1 MFWHGPR
8 VKHLGNSSEAKAEM
22 KRLALLVGGLLLVM
36 LLVAAGCAH
45 KALPEEEVVSSCVSC
60 HSDKDLLKQ
69 TATPVKEETS
79 EATSGEG

>member
-1 MFWHGPR
+1 
-8 VKHLGNSSEAKAEM
+8 VEAKAEM
-22 KRLALLVGGLLLVM
+22 KRLALLVSGLLLVIPI
-36 LLVAAGCAH
+36 LAAGCTH
-45 KALPEEEVVSSCVSC
+45 EVPPETGVASSCVSC